1 LFVRLGPLTFPS
13 GTVEWVPSTRTLF
26 DAYGK
31 PATRVQR
38 LELRGDIQGT
48 GVKDVAAKVAQLRTA
63 YNRQFF
69 DVALLDDDG
78 TILESLV
85 NVTSLTG
92 VRLLELSFP
101 DGRGAQGTT
110 YRSFVLVAEASYPA
124 SAGTIIVE
132 WTQRVSRR
140 GGGPM
145 YSFLR
150 CKKGP
155 AVRIL
160 ENEQT
165 EYSATQRG
173 TAAGLLPNPQPPR
186 PLWPGALIPAL
197 TEIEYDDPVFVEGR
211 NVYRVSW
218 TYVFGSEGPLR

>member
-1 LFVRLGPLTFPS
+1 LFVRVGPATFPA
-13 GTVEWVPSTRTLF
+13 GTVEWVPSTRTVF
-26 DAYGK
+26 DAYGE

-48 GVKDVAAKVAQLRTA
+48 GVKDVAAKCGQLRA
-63 YNRQFF
+63 IYNRQFV
-69 DVALLDDDG
+69 DLALLDDDG

-85 NVTSLTG
+85 NATSLTG
-92 VRLLELSFP
+92 VRLLELTFP
-101 DGRGAQGTT
+101 DARGGQFTT

-132 WTQRVSRR
+132 WTQTVSKR

-145 YSFLR
+145 FSFLR

-165 EYSATQRG
+165 EYTATQRG
-173 TAAGLLPNPQPPR
+173 VAAGLLPNPQPPR

-197 TEIEYDDPVFVEGR
+197 TEIEYDDPVFVDGR
-211 NVYRVSW
+211 NVWRVSW
-218 TYVFGSEGPLR
+218 SYVFGSESPLR